1 MARWARLRGCLL
13 IRFCAQASAQG
24 RGGQDSG
31 LEARYELPL
40 MPFSTL
46 ITVKADAHDD
56 ELELKDMQI
65 PIRA

>member
-1 MARWARLRGCLL
+1 
-13 IRFCAQASAQG
+13 
-24 RGGQDSG
+24 
-31 LEARYELPL
+31 

>member
-1 MARWARLRGCLL
+1 MRGCLL
-13 IRFCAQASAQG
+13 IRFGAEACAQACLKARRPG
-24 RGGQDSG
+24 FG